1 MQGGADDSFVNFNR
15 AVRCAV
21 VSSPA
26 GAQSPATYGPLH
38 RVMQFKFEQNRTRG
52 WTLMSDHGRT
62 SHHKKMVASG

>member
-38 RVMQFKFEQNRTRG
+38 RVMQFKFE
-52 WTLMSDHGRT
+52 
-62 SHHKKMVASG
+62 